1 VLGSGQRLGKG
12 RERNSDWAGNCEAQT
27 GGSVKVSIRKTD
39 YARKAPGF
47 SVWVVDDAG
56 AELFCAH
63 PETYEHT
70 AKLAA
75 AAFASLIK
83 TQGGRALVLAAAVDL
98 G

>member
-1 VLGSGQRLGKG
+1 MRV
-12 RERNSDWAGNCEAQT
+12 T
-27 GGSVKVSIRKTD
+27 VRKTE

-47 SVWVVDDAG
+47 SVWVESDDG
-56 AELFCAH
+56 VELFCAH
-63 PETYEHT
+63 PQTYEAQ

-83 TQGGRALVLAAAVDL
+83 TQAGRALVLAAVGEL